1 VGVYRRSIHAFHDD
15 LADAGGQLRSP
26 EATAESATNA
36 QLLTGCT
43 KCPMADRKQR
53 QAQHGSFLFA
63 GAYMRA
69 VMVFAGEGPVGGAR
83 CASNIPVIGL

>member
-1 VGVYRRSIHAFHDD
+1 VGVYGRSIHAFHND
-15 LADAGGQLRSP
+15 LADVGGQLRSS
-26 EATAESATNA
+26 EATAERATNA

-69 VMVFAGEGPVGGAR
+69 VTVCAGEGPPGGEL
-83 CASNIPVIGL
+83 CV